1 MHAIRQQSSGPC
13 FVRLWAL
20 PLALLLATPLGQAV
34 TLIDYKSTWK
44 MWRGNKTPTR
54 PDYWA
59 WLKPN
64 HDDSEWESAPTPV
77 FFGENV
83 TGGTVLDD
91 MKSRYSSFFLRRTF
105 DAPDPDTITSMTLRA
120 KVDEGFVAYINGT
133 EVARH
138 NVAIEKP

>member
-64 HDDSEWESAPTPV
+64 HDDSEWELS
-77 FFGENV
+77 
-83 TGGTVLDD
+83 L
-91 MKSRYSSFFLRRTF
+91 
-105 DAPDPDTITSMTLRA
+105 IH
-120 KVDEGFVAYINGT
+120 I
-133 EVARH
+133 
-138 NVAIEKP
+138 